1 MGWNPRPIENPVL
14 HARAAAREHD
24 VEDKLREEGRG
35 DDAPPPPEHKD
46 TSWRYRKDG
55 APKTFALVGVAVG
68 FVLLIVPGILALRS
82 YRRWQDGVS
91 PEPTLAWSI
100 AALALATPVVVAAF
114 ALLPA
119 VGILVA
125 CIAVPSALWLARPTS

>member
-1 MGWNPRPIENPVL
+1 MGMNPWPAENPVL

-35 DDAPPPPEHKD
+35 EDAPPLPEHKD

-55 APKTFALVGVAVG
+55 VPKTFALAGVAVG
-68 FVLLIVPGILALRS
+68 FVLLIVPGTLALRS
-82 YRRWQDGVS
+82 YRRWQDGVR

-100 AALALATPVVVAAF
+100 AALAVVTPVVVGAF
-114 ALLPA
+114 AVLPSI
-119 VGILVA
+119 GILVG
-125 CIAVPSALWLARPTS
+125 CLAVPSALWLVRPSS